1 MYELSSKLEFQK
13 NSMVDKNQV
22 SRMENKIR
30 DLETKLDLEQTTRQ
44 KVEVRPRALFSC
56 MTKTTNLGVCM

>member
-44 KVEVRPRALFSC
+44 KVEVRLE
-56 MTKTTNLGVCM
+56 T